1 MSRRHTF
8 NRDIVLQTIED
19 YYARH
24 SNYLCICIKLSVYN
38 MHDLTSSEDTT
49 RVMKEA
55 AELRRF
61 FEAVF
66 EINGDSHHTFWQ
78 KAVILDGVEPDS
90 VQMRSIRE
98 MALAFFL
105 TFVSE
110 YNQGRKE
117 LATLAPQHE

>member
-1 MSRRHTF
+1 
-8 NRDIVLQTIED
+8 
-19 YYARH
+19 
-24 SNYLCICIKLSVYN
+24 